1 METLSP
7 EDHYSP
13 KHLKRK
19 LLEDFDGRIMISN
32 VNGKQDVVTFVTTA
46 AFILDNFHDNQNKNI
61 DSIRERME
69 IVKTAA
75 EIIRNDVKSL
85 QSDLTKYPSTTEI
98 VEHDSVI
105 PDTLSLFLSNLI
117 TYKNSNIQKSA
128 IGQALIQNIRPKS
141 FLSPMQ
147 LGLSVTLHRYFGSR
161 YLMDTC
167 FTNLGFVLLTLKFN
181 VSRIVLHTNK
191 TQIWVI

>member
-19 LLEDFDGRIMISN
+19 LLEDFNGRIMISN
-32 VNGKQDVVTFVTTA
+32 VNGEQDIVTFVTTA
-46 AFILDNFHDNQNKNI
+46 TAALILDNFHDNQNKNI

-105 PDTLSLFLSNLI
+105 PDTLSLF
-117 TYKNSNIQKSA
+117 
-128 IGQALIQNIRPKS
+128 
-141 FLSPMQ
+141 F
-147 LGLSVTLHRYFGSR
+147 
-161 YLMDTC
+161 
-167 FTNLGFVLLTLKFN
+167 LTLYFCFFL
-181 VSRIVLHTNK
+181 I
-191 TQIWVI
+191 

>member
-1 METLSP
+1 MEILSP

-19 LLEDFDGRIMISN
+19 LLEDFDGRIMISD

-128 IGQALIQNIRPKS
+128 IGQALIQNTCPKS

-147 LGLSVTLHRYFGSR
+147 LGLSVTLHRHFGLR
-161 YLMDTC
+161 YLIDILHK
-167 FTNLGFVLLTLKFN
+167 LGFY
-181 VSRIVLHTNK
+181 SMLH
-191 TQIWVI
+191 